1 MRILRPLLLAAGL
14 GMSACT
20 SVSLPP
26 PEPQLP
32 PDPVPAAAQ
41 REQRPLYRQT
51 GLASWYGRSH
61 HGRTTANGER
71 FDMNALT
78 AAHRNL
84 ELGTVVRVTNL
95 ATGESVRVR
104 INDRGPY
111 IKGRV
116 LDLSDKA
123 ARRLGMHETGIAR
136 VRIEVFERDQEVASA
151 AAE

>member
-26 PEPQLP
+26 AEPP
-32 PDPVPAAAQ
+32 PIDPAAAVE
-41 REQRPLYRQT
+41 RDRPLFRQT

-78 AAHRNL
+78 AAHRHL

-95 ATGESVRVR
+95 ATGDSVRVR

-111 IKGRV
+111 LKGRV
-116 LDLSDKA
+116 LD
-123 ARRLGMHETGIAR
+123 
-136 VRIEVFERDQEVASA
+136 
-151 AAE
+151 

>member
-20 SVSLPP
+20 SVALPP
-26 PEPQLP
+26 PEPP
-32 PDPVPAAAQ
+32 RPADPTEAVRPDRA
-41 REQRPLYRQT
+41 LYRQT

-61 HGRTTANGER
+61 QGRATANGER

-78 AAHRNL
+78 AAHRHL

-95 ATGESVRVR
+95 DTGESVRVR

-123 ARRLGMHETGIAR
+123 ARRLGMHEAGIAR
-136 VRIEVFERDQEVASA
+136 VRIEVFERDQQIASA